1 MLVFACHFLLFRY
14 TGRSAA
20 RREVST
26 ITVKSIGTRLEALA
40 TGERSLTIT
49 RGTKGAVNLSSFHP
63 MVFVG
68 FLASMAVMLGSFVA
82 LFWGQAYVEYMII
95 VGIGFFVIYCG
106 LPLLMLRREMKGW
119 PSLAVFMDRKME
131 VWTGRINGREAMFQ
145 VCLIP
150 MMLALATLCICGV
163 ILIMRV

>member
-1 MLVFACHFLLFRY
+1 MLFRY

-20 RREVST
+20 GREVST

-40 TGERSLTIT
+40 TGERRLTIT
-49 RGTKGAVNLSSFHP
+49 RDTRGAVKLSSFHP

-68 FLASMAVMLGSFVA
+68 FLASMTIMLGSFVV
-82 LFWGQAYVEYMII
+82 LFWGQAYVEYMIVI
-95 VGIGFFVIYCG
+95 GIGFFVIYCG
-106 LPLLMLRREMKGW
+106 LPLLMLRREMAGW
-119 PSLAVFMDRKME
+119 PSFSVFLDRKME
-131 VWTGRINGREAMFQ
+131 VWTGKIAGREALFQ

-163 ILIMRV
+163 ILMMRV

>member
-1 MLVFACHFLLFRY
+1 
-14 TGRSAA
+14 
-20 RREVST
+20 VST

-40 TGERSLTIT
+40 TGERRLTIT
-49 RGTKGAVNLSSFHP
+49 RGTRGAVKLSSFHP

-68 FLASMAVMLGSFVA
+68 FLASMTIMLGSFVV
-82 LFWGQAYVEYMII
+82 LFWGQAYVEYMIVI
-95 VGIGFFVIYCG
+95 GIGFFVIYCG
-106 LPLLMLRREMKGW
+106 LPLLMLRREMAGW
-119 PSLAVFMDRKME
+119 PSFSVFLDRKME
-131 VWTGRINGREAMFQ
+131 VWTGKIAGREALFQ

>member
-1 MLVFACHFLLFRY
+1 MVCFSCHFLPFRY

-20 RREVST
+20 GREVST

-40 TGERSLTIT
+40 SDERCLKIARRTE
-49 RGTKGAVNLSSFHP
+49 GAEKLSSFHP

-68 FLASMAVMLGSFVA
+68 FLASMTIMLGSFVV

-95 VGIGFFVIYCG
+95 IGIGFLIIYCG
-106 LPLLMLRREMKGW
+106 LLLLMLWREMKGW
-119 PSLAVFMDRKME
+119 PSFFVFMDRKME
-131 VWTGRINGREAMFQ
+131 VCTGRINGRDALFQ

-150 MMLALATLCICGV
+150 MMLALAALCICGV
-163 ILIMRV
+163 ILVMRL